1 MAIKVIAT
9 IEPQVEGA
17 FPVAKAKD
25 VDVDGKRL
33 PEVLGGLAKSSDTY
47 TKEEVDT
54 KISDITVD
62 AYTKAETDSKLN
74 EKANKSD
81 VKDFGLVIQDG
92 MLCVKYE
99 SEV

>member
-25 VDVDGKRL
+25 VDVGGKRL
-33 PEVLGGLAKSSDTY
+33 SEVLDGLAKSSDTY
-47 TKEEVDT
+47 TKT
-54 KISDITVD
+54 
-62 AYTKAETDSKLN
+62 ETDSKLN

-81 VKDFGLVIQDG
+81 VEDFGLVVQDG
-92 MLCVKYE
+92 MLCVEYE
-99 SEV
+99 GG